1 MILNIYTIIML
12 FIAIITGLLAVPLG
26 IFAFKIYKKWA
37 GALYDEEKTVIE
49 NRSYLLMLMATV
61 ILFVKLLTWPFLYVS
76 LQSYIP
82 GIQGAMCIFGVTQ
95 NQPVLSAVVQIFKP
109 VTFFIIGAWLLL
121 NRLDRKTETSPLF
134 RKKFLFLSMVSVL
147 VLADS
152 VLDFFYLTG
161 FNIKVFVSCCTTF
174 FDLPDRGVAG
184 MAVSLLG
191 EEYGRYLLPLYY
203 ISGIAFVVSQ
213 IILYRRL
220 KRGSNLAAIL
230 TTGVIIAVINA
241 VVTVLAMFEV
251 IAPKV
256 MNLPLHHCVYCM
268 WQYEP
273 LSIITT
279 ALFIIGTFLPGW
291 ELVLYKAGRHEET
304 EHILKENLKKMSIA
318 GTACIV
324 LSVLTATIYMIL

>member
-1 MILNIYTIIML
+1 MILNIYTIIMF
-12 FIAIITGLLAVPLG
+12 FIAIITGMLAVPLG
-26 IFAFKIYKKWA
+26 IFAFKIYKKRA
-37 GALYDEEKTVIE
+37 GALFDEEKTVIE

-95 NQPVLSAVVQIFKP
+95 NQPALSAVVQIFKP

-121 NRLDRKTETSPLF
+121 NRLDRETETSPLF
-134 RKKFLFLSMVSVL
+134 RKKFLFLSMVSVF

-161 FNIKVFVSCCTTF
+161 FDIKVFVSCCTTF
-174 FDLPDRGVAG
+174 FDLPDRGAAG

-191 EEYGRYLLPLYY
+191 EGYGRYLLPLYY
-203 ISGIAFVVSQ
+203 ILGIAFVVAQ

-220 KRGSNLAAIL
+220 KRDLNLAAML
-230 TTGVIIAVINA
+230 TAGVVIAFINA
-241 VVTVLAMFEV
+241 VVTVFAMFEV

-256 MNLPLHHCVYCM
+256 MKLPLHHCIYCM

-273 LSIITT
+273 LSIIMT
-279 ALFIIGTFLPGW
+279 ALFIIGTFMPGW
-291 ELVLYKAGRHEET
+291 ALILYNSGTHEET
-304 EHILKENLKKMSIA
+304 MHLLKEMFRKLSSA
-318 GTACIV
+318 AAACILASMV
-324 LSVLTATIYMIL
+324 IAMLYMIM